1 MAAEHGTS
9 QEQGLLSRLLTAW
22 VAGVCKRPWLVL
34 AISLLVAVFSVY
46 FACAHLE
53 YQTQRND
60 LISPTKDYYKR
71 WQQVVAEFGDDD
83 DMVVVLQGTDQ
94 EKMKSALEELA
105 GLVQK
110 QPDRF
115 DRLFYKVDLRPL
127 HNRALLFL
135 SADQIR
141 LIQDNL
147 KNMGLLLDAPVLSTL
162 DPLFSW
168 KSLTL
173 EQLLHEGERR
183 VAALNADPAD
193 RAGNADFLKQL
204 DAICRVAAGVLD
216 DPASY
221 KNPWQSIIHQEP
233 GQENRMTEPQYFFG
247 GKLAFLLAHP
257 IREDSFTGANKSVSA
272 LRDILEQ
279 VKPRYPDL
287 EFGLTGQPVLENDE
301 MMVSQKD
308 SNTASWLAII
318 GIAALYL
325 LAYRSWRFP
334 VFTVATLLVG
344 TAWSLGWLTL
354 TVGHLNILSA
364 SFVVMLIGIGDY
376 GVLWIT
382 RYGQE
387 RERGADLETAM
398 RICAGSVG
406 RGILT
411 AGLTTALAFFATM
424 FADFKAV
431 EELGWIA
438 GCGVFLCALACFI
451 VLPALVTLW
460 DRRRGSARAQER
472 GSASSDS
479 ALPRSRASAL
489 LGSEPPILSLEEIKK
504 QRRQW
509 LPFLMRR
516 PRLVVGVCLGLALVL
531 AFCARGTR
539 YDHNLLHMQARGLDS
554 VRWEETLIENT
565 AGASWHALSYTTTP
579 EEALALKARFEKL
592 PAVSMVVE
600 AASLVP
606 RDQERKLEQLKD
618 IQFRLRRLPKRG
630 TVIAHAL
637 PRMEDLTK
645 GLKRLIYSMS
655 QDSDVMPPNW
665 PKMPNAYWSLRKG
678 LEILKDKLT
687 AISPEL
693 AAQRLKLFEEALTGD
708 LAEDLHRLR
717 DVSTPAPITIADLP
731 AGFRERYIGKT
742 GKWLVSVFAKDSL
755 WEFEPLQTFI
765 SQVQTVDPDITGKPI
780 TTMEGLQSMKNGF
793 ILAAVYAFIVIV
805 LVLLFDFQSWK
816 FTLLALA
823 PLAMGLCAAA
833 GIMTLLNIPFNPANM
848 IVVPLII
855 GVGTD
860 NGVHVLH
867 DFRSRRGGVYTLTRA
882 TGRGIMVKALATV
895 LGFGTLMIS
904 NHRGIYSLGLSLT
917 LGVTCCML
925 TALVFLPALLR
936 LKSARDQMAQE
947 PARKVA

>member
-1 MAAEHGTS
+1 MATEQG
-9 QEQGLLSRLLTAW
+9 QGLLSRLLTAW

-34 AISLLVAVFSVY
+34 ICSLLVGGLSVY
-46 FACAHLE
+46 FACSRLE
-53 YQTQRND
+53 YRTQRND

-71 WQQVVAEFGDDD
+71 WQQFVAEFGDDD
-83 DMVVVLQGTDQ
+83 DMVVVLQGTDKD
-94 EKMKSALEELA
+94 KMKSALEELA

-110 QPDRF
+110 QPDKF
-115 DRLFYKVDLRPL
+115 DRLFYKVDLTPL

-135 SADQIR
+135 PADQIR

-147 KNMGLLLDAPVLSTL
+147 KNMGLLLDAPVISTL

-183 VAALNADPAD
+183 VAALQADPAD
-193 RAGNADFLKQL
+193 KAGNADFLSQL
-204 DAICRVAAGVLD
+204 DAICRTAAGFLD
-216 DPASY
+216 DPKSY
-221 KNPWQSIIHQEP
+221 KNPWQSIIHQPP
-233 GQENRMTEPQYFFG
+233 GQEDRMAEAQYFFG
-247 GKLAFLLAHP
+247 GQLAFLLVHP
-257 IREDSFTGANKSVSA
+257 IRENSFTGTNKSVSA
-272 LRDILEQ
+272 LRAILAQ
-279 VKPRYPDL
+279 VQPRYPGL
-287 EFGLTGQPVLENDE
+287 QFGLTGQPVLENDE
-301 MMVSQKD
+301 MMTSQKD
-308 SNTASWLAII
+308 SNTATWLAII
-318 GIAALYL
+318 GIALLYM

-424 FADFKAV
+424 LADFKAV

-460 DRRRGSARAQER
+460 DRRGTRERRSA
-472 GSASSDS
+472 
-479 ALPRSRASAL
+479 
-489 LGSEPPILSLEEIKK
+489 PPVLSLAEIKN

-516 PRLVVGVCLGLALVL
+516 PRLVVGVSLGLALVL

-554 VRWEETLIENT
+554 VRWEETLIDNT
-565 AGASWHALSYTTTP
+565 AGASWHALTYTTTP
-579 EEALALKARFEKL
+579 EEALALKTRFEKL
-592 PAVSMVVE
+592 PTVSMVVE

-630 TVIAHAL
+630 VVIPHAL
-637 PRMEDLTK
+637 PNMGKITRGLRRLFWNMVEIYPAGLVPPDL
-645 GLKRLIYSMS
+645 
-655 QDSDVMPPNW
+655 
-665 PKMPNAYWSLRKG
+665 PKYPDAYGALRKS
-678 LEILKDKLT
+678 LETLEDKLRT
-687 AISPEL
+687 ISPDL
-693 AAQRLKLFEEALTGD
+693 AAQKLKSFEEALTGD
-708 LAEDLHRLR
+708 LAEDLHKLR
-717 DVSTPAPITIADLP
+717 DVSTPASISIADLP

-742 GKWLVSVFAKDSL
+742 GKWLVSVFAKESL
-755 WEFEPLQTFI
+755 WDYEPLAAFI
-765 SQVQTVDPDITGKPI
+765 KQVQTVDPDITGKPI
-780 TTMEGLQSMKNGF
+780 TTLEGLRSMKEGF

-805 LVLLFDFQSWK
+805 VVLLFDFQSWK

-823 PLAMGLCAAA
+823 PLVMGLCAAA
-833 GIMTLLNIPFNPANM
+833 GIMTLLHIPFNPANM

-882 TGRGIMVKALATV
+882 TGQGIMVKALATV

-904 NHRGIYSLGLSLT
+904 NHRGIYSLGLALT

-936 LKSARDQMAQE
+936 LKSAREQAAQKHV
-947 PARKVA
+947 RKVA

>member
-1 MAAEHGTS
+1 MATEQG
-9 QEQGLLSRLLTAW
+9 QGLLSRILTAW

-34 AISLLVAVFSVY
+34 VCSLLIGGLSVY
-46 FACAHLE
+46 FACTHLE

-60 LISPTKDYYKR
+60 LISPTKDFYKR

-83 DMVVVLQGTDQ
+83 DMVVVLQGTDK
-94 EKMKSALEELA
+94 EKMKSALEDLA

-110 QPDRF
+110 QPDQF

-127 HNRALLFL
+127 HNRALMFL
-135 SADQIR
+135 SSDQIR

-147 KNMGLLLDAPVLSTL
+147 KNMGLLLDAPVLSSL

-183 VAALNADPAD
+183 VAVVNADPTD
-193 RAGNADFLKQL
+193 KAGNADFLSQL
-204 DAICRVAAGVLD
+204 DAICRTATKFLD
-216 DPASY
+216 DPSTY
-221 KNPWQSIIHQEP
+221 RNPWQNIIKNDP
-233 GQENRMTEPQYFFG
+233 GKGEETKMTEPQYFFG
-247 GKLAFLLAHP
+247 GKLGFLLVHP
-257 IREDSFTGANKSVSA
+257 IREDSFTGTNKSVSA
-272 LRDILEQ
+272 LREILAQ

-287 EFGLTGQPVLENDE
+287 EFGLTGQPVLEDDE

-308 SNTASWLAII
+308 SNTASWLALI
-318 GIAALYL
+318 GIALLYM

-398 RICAGSVG
+398 RTCAGSVG

-460 DRRRGSARAQER
+460 DRRSAKARER
-472 GSASSDS
+472 ESA
-479 ALPRSRASAL
+479 AAP
-489 LGSEPPILSLEEIKK
+489 EPAILSLAEAKN
-504 QRRQW
+504 QRKQW
-509 LPFLMRR
+509 LPRLMKR
-516 PRLVVGVCLGLALVL
+516 PRLVVGVSFGLAVVL
-531 AFCARGTR
+531 AVCALRSR

-630 TVIAHAL
+630 QTIPHAL
-637 PRMEDLTK
+637 PQVEVITK
-645 GLKRLIYSMS
+645 VVTRLLNNMMAEE
-655 QDSDVMPPNW
+655 QKVPDSYV
-665 PKMPNAYWSLRKG
+665 ALRQSLQQF
-678 LEILKDKLT
+678 KDKM
-687 AISPEL
+687 AEL
-693 AAQRLKLFEEALTGD
+693 ARGMAAQKLKSFEEALTGD
-708 LAEDLHRLR
+708 LAEDLHKLR
-717 DVSTPAPITIADLP
+717 DVSTPAPITLADLP

-742 GKWLVSVFAKDSL
+742 GKWLVSVFAKESL
-755 WEFEPLQTFI
+755 WDFEPLQNFI
-765 SQVQTVDPDITGKPI
+765 SQVQTVDPEITGKPI
-780 TTMEGLQSMKNGF
+780 TTMEGLRSMKEGF

-805 LVLLFDFQSWK
+805 LVLLFDFQSWR

-823 PLAMGLCAAA
+823 PLVMGLCAAA
-833 GIMTLLNIPFNPANM
+833 GLMTLLNIPFNPANM

-882 TGRGIMVKALATV
+882 TGQGIMVKALATV

-936 LKSARDQMAQE
+936 LKSAREQAAQE
-947 PARKVA
+947 QPVRKVA

>member
-1 MAAEHGTS
+1 MATEHE
-9 QEQGLLSRLLTAW
+9 EQGILSRFLTAW

-34 AISLLVAVFSVY
+34 VCSLLVGGLSVY
-46 FACAHLE
+46 FACNRLE

-83 DMVVVLQGTDQ
+83 DMVVVLKGTNK
-94 EKMKSALEELA
+94 EKMKSALEEIA
-105 GLVQK
+105 TLVQK
-110 QPDRF
+110 QPDKF

-127 HNRALLFL
+127 HNRALLYL
-135 SADQIR
+135 PSEQIR
-141 LIQDNL
+141 LIQENL
-147 KNMGLLLDAPVLSTL
+147 KNMGLLLDAPFIGTL

-183 VAALNADPAD
+183 VAALQHDPED
-193 RAGNADFLKQL
+193 KAGNGDFLGQL
-204 DAICRVAAGVLD
+204 DAICRTAAAYLD
-216 DPASY
+216 NPARY
-221 KNPWQSIIHQEP
+221 KNPWQSIIKQEP
-233 GQENRMTEPQYFFG
+233 GQETKMTEPQYFLG

-257 IREDSFTGANKSVSA
+257 IREDSFTGANKSVTA
-272 LRDILEQ
+272 LRAILAE
-279 VKPRYPDL
+279 VKPRYPEL
-287 EFGLTGQPVLENDE
+287 EFGLTGQPVLEDDE
-301 MMVSQKD
+301 MMASRKD

-318 GIAALYL
+318 GIAVLYL

-334 VFTVATLLVG
+334 VFTVATLLLG
-344 TAWSLGWLTL
+344 TDWSLGWLTL

-398 RICAGSVG
+398 RTCAGSVG

-460 DRRRGSARAQER
+460 DRRRNEGR
-472 GSASSDS
+472 GMRDENKPWALALGPRPSS
-479 ALPRSRASAL
+479 LVPQ
-489 LGSEPPILSLEEIKK
+489 G
-504 QRRQW
+504 W

-516 PRLVVGVCLGLALVL
+516 PRLVVGVSLVL
-531 AFCARGTR
+531 AVVLAVCATGTR

-579 EEALALKARFEKL
+579 EEALALKASFEKL
-592 PAVSMVVE
+592 PTVSIVVE
-600 AASLVP
+600 AACFVP
-606 RDQERKLEQLKD
+606 LEQNRKLELLRD

-630 TVIAHAL
+630 EIIAHAM
-637 PRMEDLTK
+637 PRIEDLLR
-645 GLKRLIYSMS
+645 GIGRLADSMS
-655 QDSDVMPPNW
+655 SMADQKVPGTFM
-665 PKMPNAYWSLRKG
+665 SLRQG
-678 LEILKDKLT
+678 LQLLKTKLAHT
-687 AISPEL
+687 PPVLCANK
-693 AAQRLKLFEEALTGD
+693 LKSFEEALTGD

-717 DVSTPAPITIADLP
+717 DVSTPVPITIADLP
-731 AGFRERYIGKT
+731 PSFRERYIGKT
-742 GKWLVSVFAKDSL
+742 GKWLVAVFAKNDL
-755 WEFEPLQTFI
+755 WEFAPLQEFI
-765 SQVQTVDPDITGKPI
+765 TQVQSVDPDITGKPI
-780 TTMEGLQSMKNGF
+780 TTLEGLRSMKNGF
-793 ILAAVYAFIVIV
+793 ILAAFYAFIVIV

-816 FTLLALA
+816 YMLLALA
-823 PLAMGLCAAA
+823 PLSMGLCAAA
-833 GIMTLLNIPFNPANM
+833 GIMTLLDIPFNPANM
-848 IVVPLII
+848 IVVPLIL

-936 LKSARDQMAQE
+936 LKSAREQVRAE
-947 PARKVA
+947 TRKAA